1 MKVLKNKKTVFA
13 TCKRRVGE
21 AVVHNGLAITP
32 SQVLK
37 MAEQGLPV
45 TAQLQYQMVEGHEG
59 SDWNLGIEERR
70 GIDMAQVWQE
80 SKSARKRLK
89 SGAAAA
95 TPDSQNSLV

>member
-1 MKVLKNKKTVFA
+1 MKIKNNKFA
-13 TCKRRVGE
+13 SCKRKVSE
-21 AVVHNGLAITP
+21 TAVRNGLAVTP

-37 MAEQGLPV
+37 MAEAGLPV
-45 TAQLQYQMVEGHEG
+45 SAQLQYQMVEGHTG

-89 SGAAAA
+89 AGAAAA
-95 TPDSQNSLV
+95 VVEPNA

>member
-1 MKVLKNKKTVFA
+1 MKINKNIFA
-13 TCKRRVGE
+13 SCKRKDSETPVR
-21 AVVHNGLAITP
+21 NGLAVTP

-37 MAEQGLPV
+37 MSEAGLPV
-45 TAQLQYQMVEGHEG
+45 SAQLQYQMVEGHTG

-89 SGAAAA
+89 AGAAAA
-95 TPDSQNSLV
+95 VVESNA